1 MRCTAFFSILIIVT
15 TTFAAQGP
23 APQTPSLEAKSATVP
38 ITLDHDR
45 IVIDVDVPLADGSTQ
60 SVRAWVDNGD
70 PELNMSQRLAM
81 LMGLMITCEGQN
93 CSAKPPREITIGSM
107 KISFATVKAVNI
119 PSRTHSAA
127 AIVFPGMRAEI
138 NIPSAVLRNYDVLID
153 FPDRKL
159 TIAEPGGLK
168 FNGVKTK
175 AVVNAENGLIQIQS
189 EIENKK
195 YNLALDMGSSISF
208 LRQDVFE
215 KLAGAH
221 PAWPHMTGAVGPAN
235 IWGSQDEPTWK
246 LMRVARVQYGPLF
259 LTNVAAVEF
268 PKDRMDFFEKRA
280 GIPTAGLLGS
290 NALVNYRVGLD
301 YAHAAVYF
309 DIGRLFNFP
318 DFDVVGLILRPDD
331 DGRFT
336 VLGVADY
343 DGKPFVP
350 EVEAGDRLVAVD
362 GIPTS
367 GSTLGQVWSMLGG
380 EAGKQRTL
388 TVERAGKQFNI
399 AATVQHF
406 LVDAADGA
414 QEKSPR

>member
-1 MRCTAFFSILIIVT
+1 MRCTAFFSILIVAT
-15 TTFAAQGP
+15 TTVAAQSL
-23 APQTPSLEAKSATVP
+23 APLLEAKSATVP

-70 PELNMSQRLAM
+70 PELNMSQRVAK

-93 CSAKPPREITIGSM
+93 CSAKPPREITIGGM

-119 PSRTHSAA
+119 PGKTNSATS
-127 AIVFPGMRAEI
+127 VGFPGMRAEI
-138 NIPSAVLRNYDVLID
+138 NIPSSVLRNYDVLID
-153 FPDRKL
+153 LPDRKL
-159 TIAEPGGLK
+159 TIAQPGGLR

-175 AVVNAENGLIQIQS
+175 VMVNAENGLIQIQS
-189 EIENKK
+189 QIENKK
-195 YNLALDMGSSISF
+195 YNLALDLASSISF
-208 LRQDVFE
+208 LTDDLFE
-215 KLAGAH
+215 KLRSAH
-221 PAWPHMTGAVGPAN
+221 PGWPHMTGAVGPAN
-235 IWGSQDEPTWK
+235 MWGLQDEPKWK
-246 LMRVARVQYGPLF
+246 LMRVARLQYGPLF

-331 DGRFT
+331 DGLFT

-343 DGKPFVP
+343 DGKPSVP
-350 EVEAGDRLVAVD
+350 EVEAGDRLIAVD

-380 EAGKQRTL
+380 EAGKERTL

-406 LVDAADGA
+406 LGDAADGA